1 VTATPQAAGLLL
13 ASGDQGDFTVVN
25 DFARTTGWLHTP
37 LAAYASDGVALFAV
51 LLIVGY
57 LLARTAGRPLTM
69 ARALLAAATA
79 PLLAVAVNQP
89 NVHTVNEARPY
100 TQLPHAL
107 FLVHRSVDASFPSD
121 HAAMAGAVGA
131 GLLCVHR
138 NLGDNALTH
147 TRTHITLGLH
157 HDDTHAVLTITD
169 DGPGIARNDRERIF
183 ARFSRLDTARTRTPA
198 GGGAGLGLAISR
210 QIAQRHHGSIT
221 VNDSPTTT
229 FTVRL
234 PLPHAAPTEGPD
246 SAPRPAA

>member
-1 VTATPQAAGLLL
+1 MTVHTHAVLL
-13 ASGDQGDFTVVN
+13 ASGDIADTTSVN
-25 DFARTTGWLHTP
+25 DFARRTTWLPGAIVT
-37 LAAYASDGVALFAV
+37 YAVRGVALCAV
-51 LLIVGY
+51 LLLVGY
-57 LLARTAGRPLTM
+57 LLTCTAGRPMMT

-89 NVHTVNEARPY
+89 IVHAVNEARPF

-121 HAAMAGAVGA
+121 HATMAGAVGA
-131 GLLCVHR
+131 GLLCVPR

-147 TRTHITLGLH
+147 TRTPITLGLH

>member
-89 NVHTVNEARPY
+89 IVHTVNEARPY

-107 FLVHRSVDASFPSD
+107 LLVHRSIDASFPSD
-121 HAAMAGAVGA
+121 HATMAGAVAA

-138 NLGDNALTH
+138 RLGAGAVLAALLMAFARVYVGAHFPIDVLAGLAVGALVALLAQLGAPPLARVLTH
-147 TRTHITLGLH
+147 LAHGRLRPL
-157 HDDTHAVLTITD
+157 LT
-169 DGPGIARNDRERIF
+169 
-183 ARFSRLDTARTRTPA
+183 SRAATAPMTMTAR
-198 GGGAGLGLAISR
+198 G
-210 QIAQRHHGSIT
+210 
-221 VNDSPTTT
+221 
-229 FTVRL
+229 
-234 PLPHAAPTEGPD
+234 
-246 SAPRPAA
+246 

>member
-89 NVHTVNEARPY
+89 IVHTVNEARPY

-107 FLVHRSVDASFPSD
+107 LLVHRSIDASFPSD
-121 HAAMAGAVGA
+121 HATMAGAVAA

-138 NLGDNALTH
+138 RLGAGAVLAALLMAFARVYVGAHFPIDVLAGLAVGALVALLTQLAAPPLARVLAHLTH
-147 TRTHITLGLH
+147 GRLRPL
-157 HDDTHAVLTITD
+157 LTSQD
-169 DGPGIARNDRERIF
+169 
-183 ARFSRLDTARTRTPA
+183 
-198 GGGAGLGLAISR
+198 
-210 QIAQRHHGSIT
+210 
-221 VNDSPTTT
+221 
-229 FTVRL
+229 
-234 PLPHAAPTEGPD
+234 
-246 SAPRPAA
+246 APRR